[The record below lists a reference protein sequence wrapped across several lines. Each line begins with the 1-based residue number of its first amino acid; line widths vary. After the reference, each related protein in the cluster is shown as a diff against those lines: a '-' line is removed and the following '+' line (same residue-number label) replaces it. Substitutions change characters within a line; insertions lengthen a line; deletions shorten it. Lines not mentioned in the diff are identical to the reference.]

1 MQRTTQL
8 MLLLGSIWVI
18 VAVVGACASKSYI
31 DVNYRLPV
39 ASDDLKGKRVFLECR
54 DIRSD
59 KTIFGQN
66 AKDDFKHFTGLFSL
80 SVDQGKKPFVVGAFD
95 LPSLFKEAFTRRLEN
110 SGLDVITQKEKTIP
124 VLEIVIKEFRLDLVD
139 RKWMAAI
146 KYDARLLKG
155 DLLLV
160 TKTISGD
167 AERVKIIGQG
177 DAEKVLG
184 EIFTEIVNQFNLG
197 ELLDQT
203 SL

>member
-31 DVNYRLPV
+31 DVKYRLPI

-80 SVDQGKKPFVVGAFD
+80 SVNQGQKPFVVGAFD

>member
-1 MQRTTQL
+1 
-8 MLLLGSIWVI
+8 MLLLVYIWVI

-54 DIRSD
+54 DIRPD

-66 AKDDFKHFTGLFSL
+66 AQAEFKHFTGLFAL
-80 SVDQGKKPFVVGAFD
+80 SVNQGKKPFVVGAFD
-95 LPSLFKEAFTRRLEN
+95 LPSLFKEAFKRKLEN
-110 SGLDVITQKEKTIP
+110 SGLEVITQKEKTIP
-124 VLEIVIKEFRLDLVD
+124 VLEIVIKKFRLDLVD
-139 RKWMAAI
+139 RKWVAAI
-146 KYDARLLKG
+146 RYDARLLKG

-167 AERVKIIGQG
+167 AERLKVIGQG

-184 EIFTEIVNQFNLG
+184 ELFTEIVNRLNLG
-197 ELLDQT
+197 KLLE
-203 SL
+203 SF